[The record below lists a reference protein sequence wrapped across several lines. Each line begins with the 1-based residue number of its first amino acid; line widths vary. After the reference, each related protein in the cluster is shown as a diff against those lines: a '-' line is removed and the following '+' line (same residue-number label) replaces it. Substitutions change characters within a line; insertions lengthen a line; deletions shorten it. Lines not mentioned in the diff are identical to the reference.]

1 MNLPITTKLLALAL
15 NTSML
20 ALGETFH
27 HPQTMAEESGAQA
40 ETTASSMPI
49 EFSKCGSGE
58 RDERWQRSSEY

>member
-1 MNLPITTKLLALAL
+1 MTLPITTKLLALAL
-15 NTSML
+15 YTSML

-27 HPQTMAEESGAQA
+27 HPRAMAEDSGQQV

-58 RDERWQRSSEY
+58 RYERWQRSSEY